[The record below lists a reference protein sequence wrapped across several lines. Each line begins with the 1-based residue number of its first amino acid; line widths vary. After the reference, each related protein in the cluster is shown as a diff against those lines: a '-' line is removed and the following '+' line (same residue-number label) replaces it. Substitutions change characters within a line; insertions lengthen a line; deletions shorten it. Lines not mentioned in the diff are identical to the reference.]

1 MKYNSELEPLKISEY
16 GRNIQKMVDYAKTI
30 KDKEERTQF
39 AHKIVKTMASIV
51 GNGKYN
57 NQKYWDHLYI
67 LSDGELDID
76 WPVEV
81 NIKYLHFVP
90 ERISYKEEYNSKFRY
105 YGRII
110 EEMINKAIEM
120 PDGDEKNELLRHL
133 IMTMKKL
140 YMYWNNRMV
149 TDDIIKNHINT
160 LSQGKLKIPEKIFD
174 TTNVNIIK
182 AS

>member
-1 MKYNSELEPLKISEY
+1 
-16 GRNIQKMVDYAKTI
+16 
-30 KDKEERTQF
+30 
-39 AHKIVKTMASIV
+39 
-51 GNGKYN
+51 
-57 NQKYWDHLYI
+57 
-67 LSDGELDID
+67 
-76 WPVEV
+76 
-81 NIKYLHFVP
+81 LHFVP

-120 PDGDEKNELLRHL
+120 TDGDEKNELLRHL

-182 AS
+182 SSYESQKSKKYYNKNKKRR

>member
-1 MKYNSELEPLKISEY
+1 MCIRDS
-16 GRNIQKMVDYAKTI
+16 
-30 KDKEERTQF
+30 
-39 AHKIVKTMASIV
+39 
-51 GNGKYN
+51 
-57 NQKYWDHLYI
+57 LYI

-120 PDGDEKNELLRHL
+120 PDGDEKNELLRPVSYTHL
-133 IMTMKKL
+133 LALIYIYYITF
-140 YMYWNNRMV
+140 
-149 TDDIIKNHINT
+149 
-160 LSQGKLKIPEKIFD
+160 Q
-174 TTNVNIIK
+174 
-182 AS
+182 